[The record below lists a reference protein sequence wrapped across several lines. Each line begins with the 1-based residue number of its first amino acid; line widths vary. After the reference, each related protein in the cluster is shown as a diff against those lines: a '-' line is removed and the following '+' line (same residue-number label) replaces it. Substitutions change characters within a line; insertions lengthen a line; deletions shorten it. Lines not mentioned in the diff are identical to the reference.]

1 MKLRI
6 GFVTNSSS
14 SSFAIARSD
23 LTDEQIETL
32 AYKCS
37 FMETRYIGGFKKLE
51 KADMIRIYQM
61 AR

>member
-1 MKLRI
+1 MGI
-6 GFVTNSSS
+6 
-14 SSFAIARSD
+14 D

-37 FMETRYIGGFKKLE
+37 FMETRYIDGFKKLE

>member
-1 MKLRI
+1 MPTSVHEMGI
-6 GFVTNSSS
+6 
-14 SSFAIARSD
+14 D

-51 KADMIRIYQM
+51 KADMTSFFVPKEGT
-61 AR
+61 AL